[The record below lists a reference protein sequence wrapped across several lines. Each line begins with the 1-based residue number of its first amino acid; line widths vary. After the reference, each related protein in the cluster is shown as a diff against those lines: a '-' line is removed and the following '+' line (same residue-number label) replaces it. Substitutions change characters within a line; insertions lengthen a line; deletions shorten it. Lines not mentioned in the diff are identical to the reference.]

1 VKQAE
6 QLLQRDRSLR
16 YPEWQKFY
24 RAALLETDRDALF
37 KQVETAE
44 AAVLVRIQELPP
56 KAGNLAERHQ
66 LMDAWSGLQM
76 IKKWKLGF
84 L

>member
-1 VKQAE
+1 
-6 QLLQRDRSLR
+6 
-16 YPEWQKFY
+16 
-24 RAALLETDRDALF
+24 
-37 KQVETAE
+37 VETAE
-44 AAVLVRIQELPP
+44 AAVLVRLQELPP
-56 KAGNLAERHQ
+56 KAGNLDERHQ